1 MCWILCETFDNG
13 VFQQLNTQ
21 NGHFEKYVEFIYHI
35 NESEF
40 KLQCV
45 IIIICVKTIKV
56 KTVILVL
63 DP

>member
-40 KLQCV
+40 KLQSV
-45 IIIICVKTIKV
+45 FEICRIC
-56 KTVILVL
+56 ISY
-63 DP
+63 